1 MMNKNNVQIRVSSLL
16 NLAEWIDSN
25 PPEISQAIQSACE
38 YNPWFTTLNCEKA
51 LLNIRSEFLNADKI
65 ESFLDLYDFHEPKYA
80 KTVGLVLA
88 GNIPLVGWHDI
99 QMVYLS
105 GHKAKIKLSSK
116 DKVLIPVLLEKLAEY
131 DAYNAG
137 WHEISERISSFDAVI
152 ATGSNNSSRYF
163 KEYFSKVP
171 HIIRA
176 NRNSVAVIHGSESD
190 DKLNNIAT
198 DVFSYFGLGCRNVS
212 KLYLPHDY
220 DLIHLLNLWDSNY
233 ANLAHHNKYR
243 NNYEYNA
250 AIWMLNKEKFYQANC
265 VLLKE
270 QTSLHARIASVNY
283 EWYSNDDSL
292 KMGLEGILPN
302 IQCIV
307 SDKPIE
313 GFSTVNPGESQRPQL
328 NDFADNIDTMNFLLK
343 L

>member
-1 MMNKNNVQIRVSSLL
+1 MMNKNNVQLRISALQ

-25 PPEISQAIQSACE
+25 PPELSQAIQSACE
-38 YNPWFTTLNCEKA
+38 YNLWFTPLNCEKA
-51 LLNIRSEFLNADKI
+51 LLNIRSEFLNAEKI
-65 ESFLDLYDFHEPKYA
+65 ESFLDLYDFHEPKFA
-80 KTVGLVLA
+80 KTVGLILA

-116 DKVLIPVLLEKLAEY
+116 DNVLIPVLLEKLAEF
-131 DAYNAG
+131 DAVNAG
-137 WHEISERISSFDAVI
+137 WYEISERISFFDAVI

-190 DKLNNIAT
+190 DKLNDIAT
-198 DVFSYFGLGCRNVS
+198 DVFSFFGLGCRNVS
-212 KLYLPHDY
+212 KLYLPHDF
-220 DLIHLLNLWDSNY
+220 DIIHLLNLWDSKY
-233 ANLAHHNKYR
+233 ANLAHHNKYK

-270 QTSLHARIASVNY
+270 QPSLQARIASVNY
-283 EWYSNDDSL
+283 EWYSGDDSL
-292 KMGLEGILPN
+292 KMGLEGALDN

-313 GFSTVNPGESQRPQL
+313 GFPIVSPGESQRPRL
-328 NDFADNIDTMNFLLK
+328 NDFADNIDTVNFLLK